1 MNMTEETGR
10 IKASVD
16 RLKLRTAARAI
27 NLIVLHC
34 SATPQGRDVTVADIR
49 RWHLERGFADIG
61 YYFVIRLDGT
71 VEAGRPVDRIGA
83 HCKGHNRN
91 SIGICYV
98 GGADASLRSKDT
110 RTPQQKLAL
119 AMLLDR
125 LKSLYPE
132 AAVRKHRELAATECP
147 GF

>member
-16 RLKLRTAARAI
+16 RLKLRTARAI

-61 YYFVIRLDGT
+61 YHFVVRLDGT

-98 GGADASLRSKDT
+98 GGADASLHSKDT
-110 RTPQQKLAL
+110 RTPQQKQAL

-125 LKSLYPE
+125 LKSIYPE
-132 AAVRKHRELAATECP
+132 AVVRKHRELAATECP

>member
-16 RLKLRTAARAI
+16 RLKLRTAARGI

-61 YYFVIRLDGT
+61 YHFVVRLDGT
-71 VEAGRPVDRIGA
+71 VRGRPP
-83 HCKGHNRN
+83 CE
-91 SIGICYV
+91 
-98 GGADASLRSKDT
+98 L
-110 RTPQQKLAL
+110 
-119 AMLLDR
+119 
-125 LKSLYPE
+125 
-132 AAVRKHRELAATECP
+132 HRRPLQ
-147 GF
+147 GV